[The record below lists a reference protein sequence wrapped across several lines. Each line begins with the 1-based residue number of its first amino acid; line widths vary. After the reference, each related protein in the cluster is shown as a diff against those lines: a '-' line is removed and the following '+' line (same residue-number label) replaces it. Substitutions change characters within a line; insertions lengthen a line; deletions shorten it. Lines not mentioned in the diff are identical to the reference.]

1 MGLYN
6 MMITSA
12 SGMAAQTNWLGTISD
27 NIANA
32 KTTGYK
38 NAGTEFSTLVVSGG
52 VGEYTSGGVAN
63 HTRYDILRQGVLD
76 YTTSTTDLSI
86 QGNGFFVVSDPEGNN
101 FLTRAG
107 SFVTAAD
114 GTLVNAAGYK
124 LMGYEISGGT
134 PITTLSTINTASLAL
149 QAQLSTAGSLTLNL
163 PSDFAIPSSALVDPN
178 DPNSGVDSAKLPSQ
192 NATNAYY
199 TKKTSLTAFGDLGKV
214 VTLDVYAT
222 KVATGTWEFT
232 IFDHAYANPDP
243 VSTTSFPYA
252 DYSVDPAVP
261 VVPLVTTSPTAATP
275 GAGDF
280 TFDAST
286 GRITSTP
293 TTLSIPV
300 SADLTKPI
308 LLDLSNTTQLAAPYS
323 VINSSMDGHAASAF
337 DHLAVSAQGDISA
350 VYANGV
356 EQSVYQVPL
365 ASVASPNNLTVRSG
379 NVFQANATSGNVFYD
394 TAGTAG
400 FGDIVSGALE
410 GSTADIATELTKMI
424 VAQRNFTANSSV
436 FKTGSELMDVL
447 NNLVR

>member
-27 NIANA
+27 NIANS

-38 NAGTEFSTLVVSGG
+38 NAGAEFSTLVVSGG
-52 VGEYTSGGVAN
+52 TGEYTSGGVAT
-63 HTRYDILRQGVLD
+63 HARYDIMRQGVLD

-86 QGNGFFVVSDPEGNN
+86 QGNGFFVVSDSEGNN

-107 SFVTAAD
+107 SFVSAAD
-114 GTLVNAAGYK
+114 GTLVNAGGYK
-124 LMGYEISGGT
+124 LMGYEISGGS
-134 PITTLSTINTASLAL
+134 PITTLSEVNTASLAL
-149 QAQLSTAGSLTLNL
+149 QAQLSTAGTLTLNL
-163 PSDFAIPSSALVDPN
+163 PSDYDIPSTALVDPN
-178 DPNSGVDSAKLPSQ
+178 DPSSGIDSAKLPSQ
-192 NATNAYY
+192 NPSTAYY
-199 TKKTSLTAFGDLGKV
+199 TKKTSMTAYGDLGKV
-214 VTLDVYAT
+214 VTLDVYVT

-232 IFDHAYANPDP
+232 VFDHAYANPDP
-243 VSTTSFPYA
+243 VATSSFPYA
-252 DYSVDPAVP
+252 DYSVDPATAVA
-261 VVPLVTTSPTAATP
+261 PLVTTSPNAATP
-275 GAGDF
+275 GAGDI

-286 GRITSTP
+286 GRITSANTS
-293 TTLSIPV
+293 LSIPV

-308 LLDLSNTTQLAAPYS
+308 TLDLSSSTQLAAPWS
-323 VINSSMDGHAASAF
+323 VINSTIDGHAASAF
-337 DHLAVSAQGDISA
+337 DHLSVSTQGDISA

-356 EQSVYQVPL
+356 QQSVYQVPL
-365 ASVASPNNLTVRSG
+365 ANVASPNNLTVCSSNVFQPNANSG
-379 NVFQANATSGNVFYD
+379 NVYYD

-400 FGDIVSGALE
+400 FGDIISGALE